1 MNNLSHQGA
10 GLGTHETLGMSA
22 IRGVSQRD
30 GAWGWGK
37 GLGESSGVASLPM
50 WTFVQISPRN
60 LPSPRKLGCW
70 TSGQVRTFPWVT
82 ERRGRGAGLTR
93 TQGPGGPGG
102 PGAYRRRHHRV
113 PGNKEQKSMQHRPV
127 LCCHSPEA
135 GLPGPCARCSATSPR
150 CFHNRTGELTLLT
163 RGTRRLHGASFL
175 LDGHVTSLS

>member
-1 MNNLSHQGA
+1 
-10 GLGTHETLGMSA
+10 MSA

-37 GLGESSGVASLPM
+37 GLGESSGVASPPM
-50 WTFVQISPRN
+50 WTFVQIGPCN

-93 TQGPGGPGG
+93 TQGPGGPG
-102 PGAYRRRHHRV
+102 AYRRKHHRV
-113 PGNKEQKSMQHRPV
+113 PGNKEQKSMQHRLGPV

-135 GLPGPCARCSATSPR
+135 GLPGPCARCSVTSPR
-150 CFHNRTGELTLLT
+150 CFYNCTGELTLLT
-163 RGTRRLHGASFL
+163 RGTRRLQPNCRPDDGASFL
-175 LDGHVTSLS
+175 LDAQVTSLS